1 MTAVTVIFEPHSPSP
16 IPSPVAVLVETT
28 DESGIALIAARAAA
42 RLRHC
47 PTSVAVRGRGAGW
60 KCKLRE
66 RSQCPRLPIVSEDE
80 SEGGDLEVAESDDEP
95 GVYDDEKCASAAVAK
110 ARGLGLRV
118 SPC

>member
-16 IPSPVAVLVETT
+16 SPIAVVVETA
-28 DESGIALIAARAAA
+28 DESGIALIAAAA
-42 RLRHC
+42 RLRHF

-66 RSQCPRLPIVSEDE
+66 RSQCPRLPVVSEDE
-80 SEGGDLEVAESDDEP
+80 SEGGDLEVAESDGEP
-95 GVYDDEKCASAAVAK
+95 GVYDDEKCTGAAVAK